1 MKHSGNLLKR
11 STCEA
16 AEVRFVRFC
25 TLSKAELE
33 SWSVAEITESRI
45 YEGTH
50 PVRGGPND
58 LRLGV
63 NSLEFP
69 CDTCGETRDC
79 QGHFGHIK
87 LV

>member
-1 MKHSGNLLKR
+1 MRRSGNIAKHSP
-11 STCEA
+11 CEE

-33 SWSVAEITESRI
+33 MWSVAEITESRL
-45 YEGTH
+45 YENNI

-63 NSLEFP
+63 NSMEFK
-69 CDTCGETRDC
+69 C
-79 QGHFGHIK
+79 
-87 LV
+87 